1 MHMLVSLAADITG
14 QGIFTAIAE
23 SLQYLWSW
31 IIDEANTLLSSS
43 AFLYL
48 FVFGVAV
55 SVTMLV
61 FKIIRKLMWGA

>member
-1 MHMLVSLAADITG
+1 MTG
-14 QGIFTAIAE
+14 TAIFNAI
-23 SLQYLWSW
+23 STCLTNIWRW
-31 IIDEANTLLSSS
+31 IVEEANVLLSSDS
-43 AFLYL
+43 FLYL

>member
-1 MHMLVSLAADITG
+1 MLTVVATSITG

-23 SLQYLWSW
+23 TLQYLWSW

>member
-1 MHMLVSLAADITG
+1 MLTVLATNITG

-23 SLQYLWSW
+23 TLQYLWSW
-31 IIDEANTLLSSS
+31 IIDEAGTLLSST

>member
-1 MHMLVSLAADITG
+1 MTGVS
-14 QGIFTAIAE
+14 IFSAI
-23 SLQYLWSW
+23 STCLQYIWQW
-31 IIDEANTLLSSS
+31 ILDEATALLSSES
-43 AFLYL
+43 FLYL